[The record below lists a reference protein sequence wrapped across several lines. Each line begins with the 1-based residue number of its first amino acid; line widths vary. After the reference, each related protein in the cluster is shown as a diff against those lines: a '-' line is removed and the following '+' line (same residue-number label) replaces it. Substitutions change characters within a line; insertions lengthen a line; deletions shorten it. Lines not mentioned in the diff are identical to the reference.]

1 MDRPRAGQICC
12 RGNTCFLSTKTTSC
26 SMEENSIIHG
36 LMFSCLLLLFVFVVV
51 TFLSHESFL
60 VKNDRSAVDI
70 RNRPRIPVPDE
81 VNKKQLKQKKN
92 IFSWSQFIS
101 TKDDAGDWEHEENVV
116 IVANAQ
122 DPYSVAGSG
131 SSGSSGPGGPRWKN
145 SWLTFFHL
153 FDPLQSP
160 SPVFTIFILPI
171 CHQTSGPARNLKP
184 RSKFEMLQKIWKM
197 QFCNLI
203 LNIRTCQTKAGL
215 MVHFFKTTYD

>member
-1 MDRPRAGQICC
+1 MFNG
-12 RGNTCFLSTKTTSC
+12 GELNYSWFNVFLS
-26 SMEENSIIHG
+26 
-36 LMFSCLLLLFVFVVV
+36 FVVV
-51 TFLSHESFL
+51 CFCCCNISFTWIIFSE
-60 VKNDRSAVDI
+60 KRSLCSGYS
-70 RNRPRIPVPDE
+70 
-81 VNKKQLKQKKN
+81 KQTKDPGSRRGKQKAVETEKN

-116 IVANAQ
+116 IVAIAQ

-153 FDPLQSP
+153 FDLLQSP

-171 CHQTSGPARNLKP
+171 CHQTSAAARNLKP

-203 LNIRTCQTKAGL
+203 LNIRTCQTKAVF